1 MENQFTADAGANG
14 LLEAVNVFD
23 WVVGRATAIDD
34 LSLLQTSKTHR
45 NTEKRCGLASPSP
58 PPSVQGHLSCSSA
71 FVFLRHRH
79 TICWRLC
86 SKLLRALS
94 RPSTELAPSSKHV
107 LLAALPPHNHQK
119 QRPEKDAG
127 EQHPTLCFT
136 RDTGTRDTQTVC
148 LWSEHELIKLC
159 MCVQLRPKQTR
170 WTTALH
176 LQ

>member
-1 MENQFTADAGANG
+1 MCLTGWLAA
-14 LLEAVNVFD
+14 
-23 WVVGRATAIDD
+23 VGRATAIDN

-58 PPSVQGHLSCSSA
+58 PRSVQGHLSCSSA
-71 FVFLRHRH
+71 FVILRHRH
-79 TICWRLC
+79 RICWRLSDQVLVGPPQVQG
-86 SKLLRALS
+86 SKLLGVLS

-159 MCVQLRPKQTR
+159 MCVQLRPKQTG